1 MEKAKKRTKTS
12 EILRHLMRYGSITE
26 PVARNKYHT
35 SRLGSI
41 IYNLRKQGY
50 EIITVMCEGR
60 DEFGKNRFAKY
71 TLIRKAY
78 MRSGR
83 EK

>member
-41 IYNLRKQGY
+41 IFNLRQQGHD
-50 EIITVMCEGR
+50 IKTVMCEGK
-60 DEFGKNRFAKY
+60 DEFGKNTYAKY
-71 TLIRKAY
+71 FIVRKAY
-78 MRSGR
+78 MRKER
-83 EK
+83 

>member
-1 MEKAKKRTKTS
+1 
-12 EILRHLMRYGSITE
+12 MRYGSITE

-71 TLIRKAY
+71 ALVRKPH